1 MSMPDGVDVLAGSS
15 DSCIYLFTSVFE
27 VVLVLSA
34 DMLPQEIHIYGLLNR
49 HQVRFICRF
58 QTAVLDLGSALMTIN
73 VTMESSRF
81 SSDLDAL
88 AIYKRLCTRYRE
100 DQLFLLESLS
110 GPDKDRNRSAIGFE
124 PMLSLSVTDHVMTI
138 DSLGNAQL
146 TGILETFGRIEQGV
160 VHHPAPDIKEVFA
173 VLRRLES
180 SFVISGDHKGP
191 FGMGWFGYFGYDTIF
206 MIEDLEEHIPRDA
219 ALPVISLTLYRGIIT
234 LDLKAGDHCATL
246 IHVEEDTAECGIPG
260 GEENL
265 RECGSSAQPGPQ
277 IQNMAT
283 ESGETRHGSAL
294 LGDLLELLQSDATPG
309 QTSESDAIRTG
320 IQGGIGPDYPY
331 EAHDTIDRDRFYQWF
346 AKGKEH
352 IAQGDVYQL
361 QLGHEIE
368 VDSRIPPFQVYRRLR
383 LQDPSP
389 YMYYFVTPQG
399 VHVIG
404 ASPELFI
411 GLTSDGDITLRP
423 IAGTVGNPGDEE
435 ARQSAIR
442 QLTGDPKE
450 RAEHLMLV
458 DLGRNDVARCCTPE
472 SLEVDRLMTTEVYSH
487 VIHMVSDVIGRIR
500 PGLDKYD
507 VFSAAFPAG
516 TMTGTPK
523 VRAVEIIEETEVS
536 SRGVY
541 AGAVGFLGF
550 DGMVLTAL
558 CIRTASYHSGSYHL
572 RASAGIVED
581 SQPES
586 EWQETMKKMSSA
598 YLAITGKELAHE
610 SLAR

>member
-1 MSMPDGVDVLAGSS
+1 
-15 DSCIYLFTSVFE
+15 
-27 VVLVLSA
+27 
-34 DMLPQEIHIYGLLNR
+34 
-49 HQVRFICRF
+49 
-58 QTAVLDLGSALMTIN
+58 MTIN
-73 VTMESSRF
+73 VTMESRRF

-88 AIYKRLCTRYRE
+88 AIYRRLRTRYRE

-124 PMLSLSVTDHVMTI
+124 PMLTLSVTDHVMTI
-138 DSLGNAQL
+138 EPLGSAQL
-146 TGILETFGRIEQGV
+146 TGILEPFGQIEQGV
-160 VHHPAPDIKEVFA
+160 VHYPVPDIQEVFA

-180 SFVISGDHKGP
+180 SFAVSGDHEGP

-206 MIEDLEEHIPRDA
+206 MIEDLEERIPRDA

-234 LDLKAGDHCATL
+234 LDLKAGGHCATL
-246 IHVEEDTAECGIPG
+246 VHVEEASAEGGIQEG
-260 GEENL
+260 GENL
-265 RECGSSAQPGPQ
+265 RERGSSARSGPQ
-277 IQNMAT
+277 VQHVAIGSCGHGHGF
-283 ESGETRHGSAL
+283 ESLEEV
-294 LGDLLELLQSDATPG
+294 LGLLQSDASPG
-309 QTSESDAIRTG
+309 QSPESDAV
-320 IQGGIGPDYPY
+320 QGGIGPDYPY
-331 EAHDTIDRDRFYQWF
+331 EAHDTINRDCFYRWF

-361 QLGHEIE
+361 QLGHEIQ
-368 VDSRIPPFQVYRRLR
+368 VDSRIPPFQVYQRLR

-411 GLTSDGDITLRP
+411 GLTPDGGITLRP
-423 IAGTVGNPGDEE
+423 IAGTVGNPGEGE
-435 ARQSAIR
+435 ARQAAIR
-442 QLTGDPKE
+442 QLAGDPKE

-487 VIHMVSDVIGRIR
+487 VIHMVSDVVGRIR
-500 PGLDKYD
+500 SGLDKYD

-550 DGMVLTAL
+550 DGQVLTAL

-610 SLAR
+610 SLAG

>member
-1 MSMPDGVDVLAGSS
+1 
-15 DSCIYLFTSVFE
+15 
-27 VVLVLSA
+27 
-34 DMLPQEIHIYGLLNR
+34 
-49 HQVRFICRF
+49 
-58 QTAVLDLGSALMTIN
+58 MTIN
-73 VTMESSRF
+73 ATLESHKF
-81 SSDLDAL
+81 VSDLDAL
-88 AIYKRLCTRYRE
+88 SIYRRLRTRYRE

-110 GPDKDRNRSAIGFE
+110 GPDPDRNRSVIGFE
-124 PMLSLSVTDHVMTI
+124 PMLTLSVTGYVITI
-138 DSLGNAQL
+138 DPLDNVQL
-146 TGILETFGRIEQGV
+146 AGLLEAFGRIEQGV
-160 VHHPAPDIKEVFA
+160 VRHPVPDIQEVFA
-173 VLRRLES
+173 VLRGIES
-180 SFVISGDHKGP
+180 SFAISGGHEGP

-206 MIEDLEEHIPRDA
+206 MIEDLEERIPRDA

-234 LDLKAGDHCATL
+234 LDLKAGGHCATL
-246 IHVEEDTAECGIPG
+246 IHLSGDPG
-260 GEENL
+260 GYGIRGGL
-265 RECGSSAQPGPQ
+265 G
-277 IQNMAT
+277 
-283 ESGETRHGSAL
+283 SGEDEAGIEVSRPDGQPEGKSAGHESARFADI
-294 LGDLLELLQSDATPG
+294 LGLLQSDALLAEDLA
-309 QTSESDAIRTG
+309 QTGAGPKD
-320 IQGGIGPDYPY
+320 IGPDFPY
-331 EAHDTIDRDRFYQWF
+331 SAHDTIDRDHFYQWF

-361 QLGHEIE
+361 QLGHEIQ
-368 VDSRIPPFQVYRRLR
+368 VDSRIPPFQVYQRLR

-411 GLTSDGDITLRP
+411 GLTPDGDITLRP

-487 VIHMVSDVIGRIR
+487 VIHMVSDVVGRIR

-536 SRGVY
+536 PRGVY

-550 DGMVLTAL
+550 DGLVLTAL

-610 SLAR
+610 SLAG

>member
-1 MSMPDGVDVLAGSS
+1 
-15 DSCIYLFTSVFE
+15 
-27 VVLVLSA
+27 
-34 DMLPQEIHIYGLLNR
+34 
-49 HQVRFICRF
+49 
-58 QTAVLDLGSALMTIN
+58 MTIN
-73 VTMESSRF
+73 VTIESCRF
-81 SSDLDAL
+81 SSGLDAL
-88 AIYKRLCTRYRE
+88 AIYRRLCTRYRE

-110 GPDKDRNRSAIGFE
+110 GPDKDRNRSVIGFE
-124 PMLSLSVTDHVMTI
+124 PMLAVSVTDHVMTI
-138 DSLGNAQL
+138 DPLGDAQL
-146 TGILETFGRIEQGV
+146 TGLLEAFGRIEQGV
-160 VHHPAPDIKEVFA
+160 VHHPVPDVHEVFA
-173 VLRRLES
+173 VLRQLES
-180 SFVISGDHKGP
+180 SFAISGDHEGP

-206 MIEDLEEHIPRDA
+206 MIEDLEEHIPRDT

-234 LDLKAGDHCATL
+234 LDLKTGGCSATL
-246 IHVEEDTAECGIPG
+246 IHVDKDPAGCDSREGK
-260 GEENL
+260 ENL
-265 RECGSSAQPGPQ
+265 QERGSSAQSGPQ
-277 IQNMAT
+277 IQTAAIK
-283 ESGETRHGSAL
+283 SGKTRHGSVSL
-294 LGDLLELLQSDATPG
+294 EDVLGLLQSDASPE
-309 QTSESDAIRTG
+309 QSSESHADQGG
-320 IQGGIGPDYPY
+320 IQDGIGPDYPY
-331 EAHDTIDRDRFYQWF
+331 KAHDTIDRDLFYRWF

-361 QLGHEIE
+361 QLGHEIQ
-368 VDSRIPPFQVYRRLR
+368 VDSRIPPFQVYQRLR
-383 LQDPSP
+383 RQDPSP

-411 GLTSDGDITLRP
+411 GLTPDGDITLRP
-423 IAGTVGNPGDEE
+423 IAGTVGNPGEDE
-435 ARQSAIR
+435 ARQAAIR

-450 RAEHLMLV
+450 QAEHLMLV

-550 DGMVLTAL
+550 DGQVLTAL
-558 CIRTASYHSGSYHL
+558 CIRTASYHSGRYHL

-610 SLAR
+610 SLAG

>member
-1 MSMPDGVDVLAGSS
+1 
-15 DSCIYLFTSVFE
+15 
-27 VVLVLSA
+27 
-34 DMLPQEIHIYGLLNR
+34 
-49 HQVRFICRF
+49 
-58 QTAVLDLGSALMTIN
+58 MTIN
-73 VTMESSRF
+73 VTIESCRF
-81 SSDLDAL
+81 SSGLDAL
-88 AIYKRLCTRYRE
+88 AIYRQLCTRYRE

-110 GPDKDRNRSAIGFE
+110 GPDKDRNRSVIGFE
-124 PMLSLSVTDHVMTI
+124 PMLAVSVTDHVMTI
-138 DSLGNAQL
+138 DPLGDAQL
-146 TGILETFGRIEQGV
+146 TGLLEAFGRIEQGV
-160 VHHPAPDIKEVFA
+160 VHHPVPDVHEVFA
-173 VLRRLES
+173 VLRQLES
-180 SFVISGDHKGP
+180 SFAISGDHEGP

-206 MIEDLEEHIPRDA
+206 MIEDLEEQIPRDT

-234 LDLKAGDHCATL
+234 LDLKTGGCSATL
-246 IHVEEDTAECGIPG
+246 IHVDKDPAGCYSREGK
-260 GEENL
+260 ENL
-265 RECGSSAQPGPQ
+265 QERGSSAQSGPQ
-277 IQNMAT
+277 IQTAAIK
-283 ESGETRHGSAL
+283 SGKTRHGSVSL
-294 LGDLLELLQSDATPG
+294 EDVLGLLQSDASPG
-309 QTSESDAIRTG
+309 QSPESDAAKNG

-331 EAHDTIDRDRFYQWF
+331 EARDTIDRDRFYQWF

-361 QLGHEIE
+361 QLGHEIQ
-368 VDSRIPPFQVYRRLR
+368 VDSHIPPFQVYQRLR
-383 LQDPSP
+383 RQDPSP
-389 YMYYFVTPQG
+389 YMYYFVTLQG

-411 GLTSDGDITLRP
+411 GLTPDGDITLRP
-423 IAGTVGNPGDEE
+423 IAGTVGNPGEDE
-435 ARQSAIR
+435 ARQAAIR

-450 RAEHLMLV
+450 QAEHLMLV

-487 VIHMVSDVIGRIR
+487 VIHMVSDVVGRIR

-550 DGMVLTAL
+550 DGQVLTAL
-558 CIRTASYHSGSYHL
+558 CIRTASYHSGRYHL

-610 SLAR
+610 SLAG

>member
-1 MSMPDGVDVLAGSS
+1 
-15 DSCIYLFTSVFE
+15 
-27 VVLVLSA
+27 
-34 DMLPQEIHIYGLLNR
+34 
-49 HQVRFICRF
+49 
-58 QTAVLDLGSALMTIN
+58 MTIN
-73 VTMESSRF
+73 VAIESRRF

-88 AIYKRLCTRYRE
+88 AIYRRLCIRYRE

-110 GPDKDRNRSAIGFE
+110 GPDKDRKRSVIGFE
-124 PMLSLSVTDHVMTI
+124 PMLTLSVTDHVMTI
-138 DSLGNAQL
+138 DPLGNAQL
-146 TGILETFGRIEQGV
+146 TGMLEPFGPIEHGV
-160 VHHPAPDIKEVFA
+160 VHHPVPDIQEVFA

-180 SFVISGDHKGP
+180 SFAINGEHEGP

-206 MIEDLEEHIPRDA
+206 MIEDLEKRIPRDA

-234 LDLKAGDHCATL
+234 LDLKADDHCATL
-246 IHVEEDTAECGIPG
+246 VHVEEDTAECHMPEG
-260 GEENL
+260 GENL
-265 RECGSSAQPGPQ
+265 RERGSSVQSDAQV
-277 IQNMAT
+277 QNAAI
-283 ESGETRHGSAL
+283 ESGGPGHGSAL
-294 LGDLLELLQSDATPG
+294 LKEVLGLLQSDASPG
-309 QTSESDAIRTG
+309 QSSESNAAQTD

-331 EAHDTIDRDRFYQWF
+331 KAHDTIDRDLFYRWF

-352 IAQGDVYQL
+352 IARGDVYQL
-361 QLGHEIE
+361 QLGHEIQ
-368 VDSRIPPFQVYRRLR
+368 VDSRIPPFQVYQRLR

-411 GLTSDGDITLRP
+411 GLTPDGDITLRP
-423 IAGTVGNPGDEE
+423 IAGTVGNPGDGE
-435 ARQSAIR
+435 ARQAAIR

-550 DGMVLTAL
+550 DGQVLTAL
-558 CIRTASYHSGSYHL
+558 CIRTASYHSGRYHL

-610 SLAR
+610 SLAG

>member
-1 MSMPDGVDVLAGSS
+1 
-15 DSCIYLFTSVFE
+15 
-27 VVLVLSA
+27 
-34 DMLPQEIHIYGLLNR
+34 
-49 HQVRFICRF
+49 
-58 QTAVLDLGSALMTIN
+58 MTIN
-73 VTMESSRF
+73 VTIESRRF

-88 AIYKRLCTRYRE
+88 AIYHRLRTRYQE

-110 GPDKDRNRSAIGFE
+110 GPDPDRNRSVIGFE
-124 PMLSLSVTDHVMTI
+124 PMLTLSVTDHVMTI
-138 DSLGNAQL
+138 DPLGNAQL
-146 TGILETFGRIEQGV
+146 TGILRPFDRIEQGV
-160 VHHPAPDIKEVFA
+160 VHLPVSGIQEVFA

-180 SFVISGDHKGP
+180 SFAISGDHEGP

-206 MIEDLEEHIPRDA
+206 MIEDLEERIPRDA

-234 LDLKAGDHCATL
+234 LDLKTGGCSATL
-246 IHVEEDTAECGIPG
+246 IHVDKDPAGCDSPE

-265 RECGSSAQPGPQ
+265 RERGSSAPSGAQVPNVP
-277 IQNMAT
+277 I
-283 ESGETRHGSAL
+283 ESGETGHESAPL
-294 LGDLLELLQSDATPG
+294 EDVLGLLQFDASPG
-309 QTSESDAIRTG
+309 QSPNTDAVQTG

-346 AKGKEH
+346 AEGKEH
-352 IAQGDVYQL
+352 IALGDVYQL
-361 QLGHEIE
+361 QLGHEIQ
-368 VDSRIPPFQVYRRLR
+368 VDSRIPPFQVYQRLR

-411 GLTSDGDITLRP
+411 GLTPAGDITLRP
-423 IAGTVGNPGDEE
+423 IAGTVGNPGEEE
-435 ARQSAIR
+435 ARQAAIR
-442 QLTGDPKE
+442 QLTSDSKE

-472 SLEVDRLMTTEVYSH
+472 SLKVDRLMTTEVYSH
-487 VIHMVSDVIGRIR
+487 VIHMVSDVVGRIR

-536 SRGVY
+536 PRGVY

-550 DGMVLTAL
+550 DGLVLTAL

-610 SLAR
+610 SLAG

>member
-1 MSMPDGVDVLAGSS
+1 
-15 DSCIYLFTSVFE
+15 
-27 VVLVLSA
+27 
-34 DMLPQEIHIYGLLNR
+34 
-49 HQVRFICRF
+49 
-58 QTAVLDLGSALMTIN
+58 MTIN
-73 VTMESSRF
+73 VILESRRF

-88 AIYKRLCTRYRE
+88 AIYRRLRTRYRE
-100 DQLFLLESLS
+100 DQLFILESLS
-110 GPDKDRNRSAIGFE
+110 GPDPDRNRSAIGFE
-124 PMLSLSVTDHVMTI
+124 PMLAVSVTDHVMTI
-138 DSLGNAQL
+138 DPLGDARL
-146 TGILETFGRIEQGV
+146 TGLLETFGRIEHGV
-160 VHHPAPDIKEVFA
+160 VHLPVPGIQEVFA
-173 VLRRLES
+173 ALRRLES
-180 SFVISGDHKGP
+180 SFAISGDHEGP

-206 MIEDLEEHIPRDA
+206 MIEDLEERIPRDA

-234 LDLKAGDHCATL
+234 LDLKTGGCSATL
-246 IHVEEDTAECGIPG
+246 IHADKDSAGYDSPEGK
-260 GEENL
+260 ENL
-265 RECGSSAQPGPQ
+265 RERGSSAQSGAQVPNAPIKG
-277 IQNMAT
+277 
-283 ESGETRHGSAL
+283 GETGHESAPL
-294 LGDLLELLQSDATPG
+294 EDVLGLLQFDASPG
-309 QTSESDAIRTG
+309 QSPNTDAVQTG

-346 AKGKEH
+346 AEGKEH
-352 IAQGDVYQL
+352 IALGDVYQL
-361 QLGHEIE
+361 QLGHEIQ
-368 VDSRIPPFQVYRRLR
+368 VDSRIPPFQVYQRLR

-411 GLTSDGDITLRP
+411 GLTPAGDITLRP
-423 IAGTVGNPGDEE
+423 IAGTVGNPGEEE
-435 ARQSAIR
+435 ARQAAIR
-442 QLTGDPKE
+442 QLTSDPKE

-472 SLEVDRLMTTEVYSH
+472 SLKVDRLMTTEVYSH
-487 VIHMVSDVIGRIR
+487 VIHMVSDVVGRIR

-536 SRGVY
+536 PRGVY

-550 DGMVLTAL
+550 DGLVLTAL

-610 SLAR
+610 SLAG

>member
-1 MSMPDGVDVLAGSS
+1 
-15 DSCIYLFTSVFE
+15 
-27 VVLVLSA
+27 
-34 DMLPQEIHIYGLLNR
+34 
-49 HQVRFICRF
+49 
-58 QTAVLDLGSALMTIN
+58 MTIN
-73 VTMESSRF
+73 VTIESRRF

-88 AIYKRLCTRYRE
+88 AIYHRLRTRYQE

-110 GPDKDRNRSAIGFE
+110 GPDPDRNRSVIGFE
-124 PMLSLSVTDHVMTI
+124 PVLTVSVTDHVMTI
-138 DSLGNAQL
+138 DPLGNSQL
-146 TGILETFGRIEQGV
+146 TGILRPFDRIEQGV
-160 VHHPAPDIKEVFA
+160 VHLPVSGIQEVFA

-180 SFVISGDHKGP
+180 SFAISGDHEGP

-206 MIEDLEEHIPRDA
+206 MIEDLEERIPRDA

-234 LDLKAGDHCATL
+234 LDLKTGGCSATL
-246 IHVEEDTAECGIPG
+246 IHVDKDPAGCESPEGK
-260 GEENL
+260 ENL
-265 RECGSSAQPGPQ
+265 RERGSSAQSGPQ
-277 IQNMAT
+277 IQTVAIKGGKT
-283 ESGETRHGSAL
+283 GHGSTSL
-294 LGDLLELLQSDATPG
+294 EDVLGLLQSDASLG
-309 QTSESDAIRTG
+309 QTPESDAADTG
-320 IQGGIGPDYPY
+320 IQDGIGPDYPY
-331 EAHDTIDRDRFYQWF
+331 EARDTIDRDRFYQWF

-361 QLGHEIE
+361 QLGHEIQ
-368 VDSRIPPFQVYRRLR
+368 VDSRIPPFQVYQRLR

-411 GLTSDGDITLRP
+411 GLTPDGDITLRP
-423 IAGTVGNPGDEE
+423 IAGTVGNPGEE
-435 ARQSAIR
+435 KARQAAIR

-487 VIHMVSDVIGRIR
+487 VIHMVSDVVGRIR

-550 DGMVLTAL
+550 DGLVLSAL

-610 SLAR
+610 SLAG

>member
-1 MSMPDGVDVLAGSS
+1 
-15 DSCIYLFTSVFE
+15 
-27 VVLVLSA
+27 
-34 DMLPQEIHIYGLLNR
+34 
-49 HQVRFICRF
+49 
-58 QTAVLDLGSALMTIN
+58 MTIN
-73 VTMESSRF
+73 VTMESRRF
-81 SSDLDAL
+81 SNDLNAL
-88 AIYKRLCTRYRE
+88 AIYRRLRTRYRE

-110 GPDKDRNRSAIGFE
+110 GPDKDRNRSVIGFE
-124 PMLSLSVTDHVMTI
+124 PMLTLSVTDHVMTI
-138 DSLGNAQL
+138 DPLGNAQL
-146 TGILETFGRIEQGV
+146 TGLLEPFDRIEQGM
-160 VHHPAPDIKEVFA
+160 VHHSAPDIQEVFA

-180 SFVISGDHKGP
+180 SFTISGDHEGP

-206 MIEDLEEHIPRDA
+206 MIEDLEERIPRDA

-246 IHVEEDTAECGIPG
+246 IHVEEDTAECDIP
-260 GEENL
+260 E
-265 RECGSSAQPGPQ
+265 RGSSVRSDAQAQNAAMESDEPG
-277 IQNMAT
+277 
-283 ESGETRHGSAL
+283 HGSTSL
-294 LGDLLELLQSDATPG
+294 EDVLGLLQADASPG
-309 QTSESDAIRTG
+309 QSPESDAAKNG

-331 EAHDTIDRDRFYQWF
+331 EARDTIDRDRFYQWF

-361 QLGHEIE
+361 QLGHEIQ
-368 VDSRIPPFQVYRRLR
+368 VDSRIPPFQVYQRLR

-411 GLTSDGDITLRP
+411 GLTPDGDITLRP
-423 IAGTVGNPGDEE
+423 IAGTVGNPGEGE
-435 ARQSAIR
+435 ARQAAIR
-442 QLTGDPKE
+442 QLTSDPKE

-487 VIHMVSDVIGRIR
+487 VIHMVSDVVGRIR

-550 DGMVLTAL
+550 DGQVLTAL
-558 CIRTASYHSGSYHL
+558 CIRTASYHSGRYHL

-610 SLAR
+610 SLAG

>member
-1 MSMPDGVDVLAGSS
+1 
-15 DSCIYLFTSVFE
+15 
-27 VVLVLSA
+27 
-34 DMLPQEIHIYGLLNR
+34 
-49 HQVRFICRF
+49 
-58 QTAVLDLGSALMTIN
+58 MTIN
-73 VTMESSRF
+73 ITMESSRF
-81 SSDLDAL
+81 SSDLNAL
-88 AIYKRLCTRYRE
+88 AIYKRLRTRYRE

-124 PMLSLSVTDHVMTI
+124 PLLSLSVTDHVMTI
-138 DSLGNAQL
+138 DPLGSAQL
-146 TGILETFGRIEQGV
+146 TGILAPFGRIERGV
-160 VHHPAPDIKEVFA
+160 VRHPVPDIQEVFA

-180 SFVISGDHKGP
+180 SFAISGGHEGP

-234 LDLKAGDHCATL
+234 LDLKAGGHCATL
-246 IHVEEDTAECGIPG
+246 IHVEEASAECGIPRG
-260 GEENL
+260 GDNP
-265 RECGSSAQPGPQ
+265 RERGSSVQSGVQ
-277 IQNMAT
+277 VQNASM
-283 ESGETRHGSAL
+283 ESGGSGHGFASL
-294 LGDLLELLQSDATPG
+294 EEVLGLLQSDVSPG
-309 QTSESDAIRTG
+309 QSPESKAA
-320 IQGGIGPDYPY
+320 QSGIGPDYPY

-361 QLGHEIE
+361 QLGHEIQ

-411 GLTSDGDITLRP
+411 GLTPDGDITLRP
-423 IAGTVGNPGDEE
+423 IAGTVGNPGEE
-435 ARQSAIR
+435 KARQAAIR

-487 VIHMVSDVIGRIR
+487 VIHMVSDVVGRIR

-550 DGMVLTAL
+550 DGLVLTAL

-610 SLAR
+610 SLAG

>member
-1 MSMPDGVDVLAGSS
+1 
-15 DSCIYLFTSVFE
+15 
-27 VVLVLSA
+27 
-34 DMLPQEIHIYGLLNR
+34 
-49 HQVRFICRF
+49 
-58 QTAVLDLGSALMTIN
+58 MTIN
-73 VTMESSRF
+73 VTMESRRF

-88 AIYKRLCTRYRE
+88 AIYRRLCTRYRE
-100 DQLFLLESLS
+100 NQLFLLESLS
-110 GPDKDRNRSAIGFE
+110 GPDPDRNRSTIGFE
-124 PMLSLSVTDHVMTI
+124 PMLAVSVTDHVMTI
-138 DSLGNAQL
+138 DPLGDAQL
-146 TGILETFGRIEQGV
+146 TGLLETFGRIEQGV
-160 VHHPAPDIKEVFA
+160 VRLPVPSIQEVFA

-180 SFVISGDHKGP
+180 SFAISGDHEGP

-206 MIEDLEEHIPRDA
+206 MIEDLEERIPRDA

-234 LDLKAGDHCATL
+234 LDLKTGGCSATL
-246 IHVEEDTAECGIPG
+246 IHVDKDPAGCDSPEGK
-260 GEENL
+260 ENL
-265 RECGSSAQPGPQ
+265 RERGTSAQSDAQVPNVLIENGRPGY
-277 IQNMAT
+277 
-283 ESGETRHGSAL
+283 GSAL
-294 LGDLLELLQSDATPG
+294 LEEVLGLLQSHASPG
-309 QTSESDAIRTG
+309 QFPEEDGAQSS
-320 IQGGIGPDYPY
+320 IQGGIGPDYSY
-331 EAHDTIDRDRFYQWF
+331 KAHDTIDRDHFYQWF

-361 QLGHEIE
+361 QLGHEIQ
-368 VDSRIPPFQVYRRLR
+368 VDSRIPPFQVYQRLR

-411 GLTSDGDITLRP
+411 GLTPDGDITLRP
-423 IAGTVGNPGDEE
+423 IAGTVGNPGGEE
-435 ARQSAIR
+435 ARQAAIR

-487 VIHMVSDVIGRIR
+487 VIHMVSDVVGRIR

-507 VFSAAFPAG
+507 IFSAAFPAG

-523 VRAVEIIEETEVS
+523 VRAVEIIEETEIS

-550 DGMVLTAL
+550 DGQVLTAL

-586 EWQETMKKMSSA
+586 EWQETMKKMRSA

-610 SLAR
+610 GLAG

>member
-1 MSMPDGVDVLAGSS
+1 
-15 DSCIYLFTSVFE
+15 
-27 VVLVLSA
+27 
-34 DMLPQEIHIYGLLNR
+34 
-49 HQVRFICRF
+49 
-58 QTAVLDLGSALMTIN
+58 MTIN
-73 VTMESSRF
+73 ATLESHKF
-81 SSDLDAL
+81 VSDLDAL
-88 AIYKRLCTRYRE
+88 SIYRRLRTRYRE

-110 GPDKDRNRSAIGFE
+110 GPDPDRNRSVIGFE
-124 PMLSLSVTDHVMTI
+124 PMLTLSVTDRVMTL
-138 DSLGNAQL
+138 DPLGNVQL
-146 TGILETFGRIEQGV
+146 AGLLEAFGRIEQGV
-160 VHHPAPDIKEVFA
+160 VHHPVPDIQEVFA
-173 VLRRLES
+173 VLRGIES
-180 SFVISGDHKGP
+180 SFAVSGGHEGP

-206 MIEDLEEHIPRDA
+206 MIEDLEERIPRDA

-234 LDLKAGDHCATL
+234 LDLKAGGHCATL
-246 IHVEEDTAECGIPG
+246 IH
-260 GEENL
+260 L
-265 RECGSSAQPGPQ
+265 S
-277 IQNMAT
+277 
-283 ESGETRHGSAL
+283 
-294 LGDLLELLQSDATPG
+294 GDLGGQPDGKSLGHASDRFAEMLSLLQSDAPLA
-309 QTSESDAIRTG
+309 EDPARTG
-320 IQGGIGPDYPY
+320 AGSEDAGSDFPY
-331 EAHDTIDRDRFYQWF
+331 SAHDTIDRDLFYRWF

-361 QLGHEIE
+361 QLGHEIQ
-368 VDSRIPPFQVYRRLR
+368 VDSRIPPFQVYQRLR
-383 LQDPSP
+383 RQDPSP

-411 GLTSDGDITLRP
+411 GLTPDGDITLRP
-423 IAGTVGNPGDEE
+423 IAGTVGNPGDDE
-435 ARQSAIR
+435 ARQAAIR

-487 VIHMVSDVIGRIR
+487 VIHMVSDVVGRIR

-550 DGMVLTAL
+550 DGQVLTAL
-558 CIRTASYHSGSYHL
+558 CIRTASYHSGRYHL

>member
-1 MSMPDGVDVLAGSS
+1 
-15 DSCIYLFTSVFE
+15 
-27 VVLVLSA
+27 
-34 DMLPQEIHIYGLLNR
+34 
-49 HQVRFICRF
+49 
-58 QTAVLDLGSALMTIN
+58 MTIN
-73 VTMESSRF
+73 VTMESRRF

-88 AIYKRLCTRYRE
+88 AIYRRLCTSYRE

-110 GPDKDRNRSAIGFE
+110 GPDKDRNRSVIGFE
-124 PMLSLSVTDHVMTI
+124 PLLTLSVTDHVMTI
-138 DSLGNAQL
+138 DPLGNAQL
-146 TGILETFGRIEQGV
+146 TGMLEPFGRIEQGV
-160 VHHPAPDIKEVFA
+160 VHHPVPDIQEVFA

-180 SFVISGDHKGP
+180 SFVISGDHEGP

-206 MIEDLEEHIPRDA
+206 MIEDLQELIPRDA

-246 IHVEEDTAECGIPG
+246 IHFEGDTAECGIPKG
-260 GEENL
+260 GDNL
-265 RECGSSAQPGPQ
+265 RERGSSVRSDAQ
-277 IQNMAT
+277 IHTAAIK
-283 ESGETRHGSAL
+283 SGKTGHGSVSL
-294 LGDLLELLQSDATPG
+294 EDVLGLLQSDASPG
-309 QTSESDAIRTG
+309 QSPESDAAKNG
-320 IQGGIGPDYPY
+320 IQDGIGPDYPY
-331 EAHDTIDRDRFYQWF
+331 EARDTINRDRFYQWF

-361 QLGHEIE
+361 QLGHEIQ
-368 VDSRIPPFQVYRRLR
+368 VDSRIPPFQVYQRLR

-411 GLTSDGDITLRP
+411 GLTPDGDITLRP
-423 IAGTVGNPGDEE
+423 IAGTVGNPREGE
-435 ARQSAIR
+435 ARQAAIR

-472 SLEVDRLMTTEVYSH
+472 SLEVDRLMTIEVYSH
-487 VIHMVSDVIGRIR
+487 VIHMVSDVVGRIR

-550 DGMVLTAL
+550 DGQVLTAL

-610 SLAR
+610 SLAG

>member
-1 MSMPDGVDVLAGSS
+1 
-15 DSCIYLFTSVFE
+15 
-27 VVLVLSA
+27 
-34 DMLPQEIHIYGLLNR
+34 
-49 HQVRFICRF
+49 
-58 QTAVLDLGSALMTIN
+58 MTIN
-73 VTMESSRF
+73 ATMESHKF
-81 SSDLDAL
+81 VSDLDAL
-88 AIYKRLCTRYRE
+88 SIYRRLRTRYRE

-110 GPDKDRNRSAIGFE
+110 GPDPDRNRSVIGFE
-124 PMLSLSVTDHVMTI
+124 PMLTLSVTDRVMTI
-138 DSLGNAQL
+138 DPLGNAQL
-146 TGILETFGRIEQGV
+146 AGLLETFGRIEQEV
-160 VHHPAPDIKEVFA
+160 VRHPVPDIQEVFA
-173 VLRRLES
+173 VLRGIES
-180 SFVISGDHKGP
+180 SFAVSGGHEGP

-206 MIEDLEEHIPRDA
+206 MIEDLEERIPRDA

-234 LDLKAGDHCATL
+234 LDLKAGGHCATL
-246 IHVEEDTAECGIPG
+246 IHLSGDPG
-260 GEENL
+260 GYDI
-265 RECGSSAQPGPQ
+265 RGGQGSG
-277 IQNMAT
+277 
-283 ESGETRHGSAL
+283 ESGSLVGQEDAGGIEYSRLDGQPDGKS
-294 LGDLLELLQSDATPG
+294 LGHESDRFAEMLGLLQSDAPLA
-309 QTSESDAIRTG
+309 EDPARTG
-320 IQGGIGPDYPY
+320 AGSEDVGSDFPY
-331 EAHDTIDRDRFYQWF
+331 SAHDTIDRDLFYRWF

-361 QLGHEIE
+361 QLGHEIQ
-368 VDSRIPPFQVYRRLR
+368 VDSRIPPFQVYQRLR
-383 LQDPSP
+383 RQDPSP

-411 GLTSDGDITLRP
+411 GLTPDGDITLRP
-423 IAGTVGNPGDEE
+423 IAGTVGNPGDDE
-435 ARQSAIR
+435 ARQAAIR

-487 VIHMVSDVIGRIR
+487 VIHMVSDVVGRIR

-550 DGMVLTAL
+550 DGQVLTAL
-558 CIRTASYHSGSYHL
+558 CIRTASYHSGRYHL

-610 SLAR
+610 SLAG

>member
-1 MSMPDGVDVLAGSS
+1 
-15 DSCIYLFTSVFE
+15 
-27 VVLVLSA
+27 
-34 DMLPQEIHIYGLLNR
+34 
-49 HQVRFICRF
+49 
-58 QTAVLDLGSALMTIN
+58 MTIN
-73 VTMESSRF
+73 VTMESRRF

-88 AIYKRLCTRYRE
+88 AIYRRLCTSYRE

-110 GPDKDRNRSAIGFE
+110 GPDKDRNRSVIGFE
-124 PMLSLSVTDHVMTI
+124 PLLTLSVTDHVMTI
-138 DSLGNAQL
+138 DPSGNAQL
-146 TGILETFGRIEQGV
+146 TGMLEPFGRTEQGV
-160 VHHPAPDIKEVFA
+160 VHHPAPDIQEVFA

-180 SFVISGDHKGP
+180 SFVISGDHEGP

-206 MIEDLEEHIPRDA
+206 MIEDLEERIPRDA

-246 IHVEEDTAECGIPG
+246 IHVEGDTAECDIP
-260 GEENL
+260 E
-265 RECGSSAQPGPQ
+265 RGSSVWSDAQARNAAMESDEPG
-277 IQNMAT
+277 
-283 ESGETRHGSAL
+283 HGSASL
-294 LGDLLELLQSDATPG
+294 ENVLGLLQSDASPG
-309 QTSESDAIRTG
+309 KSPESDAAQTG

-331 EAHDTIDRDRFYQWF
+331 EARDTIDRDRFYQWF

-361 QLGHEIE
+361 QLGHEIQ
-368 VDSRIPPFQVYRRLR
+368 VDSRIPPFQVYQRLR

-411 GLTSDGDITLRP
+411 GLTPDGDITLRP
-423 IAGTVGNPGDEE
+423 IAGTVGNPREGE
-435 ARQSAIR
+435 ARQAAIR
-442 QLTGDPKE
+442 QLTGDSKE

-472 SLEVDRLMTTEVYSH
+472 SLEVDRLMTIEVYSH
-487 VIHMVSDVIGRIR
+487 VIHMVSDVVGRIR

-550 DGMVLTAL
+550 DGQVLTAL

-610 SLAR
+610 SLAG

>member
-1 MSMPDGVDVLAGSS
+1 
-15 DSCIYLFTSVFE
+15 
-27 VVLVLSA
+27 
-34 DMLPQEIHIYGLLNR
+34 
-49 HQVRFICRF
+49 
-58 QTAVLDLGSALMTIN
+58 MTIN
-73 VTMESSRF
+73 ATMESRQF
-81 SSDLDAL
+81 ASDLDAL
-88 AIYKRLCTRYRE
+88 AIYRRLRTRYRE

-110 GPDKDRNRSAIGFE
+110 GPDPDRNRSVIGFE
-124 PMLSLSVTDHVMTI
+124 PILTLSVTDRVMTI
-138 DSLGNAQL
+138 DPLGNSRL
-146 TGILETFGRIEQGV
+146 TSVLEPFGQIEQGV
-160 VHHPAPDIKEVFA
+160 IRHPVPDIQEVFA
-173 VLRRLES
+173 VLRRIES
-180 SFVISGDHKGP
+180 SFIISGGHAGP

-206 MIEDLEEHIPRDA
+206 MIEDLEERIPRDT
-219 ALPVISLTLYRGIIT
+219 ALPVISLTLYRGIIN
-234 LDLKAGDHCATL
+234 LDLKAGGHSATV
-246 IHVEEDTAECGIPG
+246 IHLDDGSGERG
-260 GEENL
+260 GEEGACNGQHDDG
-265 RECGSSAQPGPQ
+265 R
-277 IQNMAT
+277 AT
-283 ESGETRHGSAL
+283 ESDVDGRKAVAACDGFDAQTGREDSGRESY
-294 LGDLLELLQSDATPG
+294 LLEDVLGLLQSDALAEEIAGARDSGHAGVADSGLTNHAD
-309 QTSESDAIRTG
+309 SD
-320 IQGGIGPDYPY
+320 GIGPDYPY
-331 EAHDTIDRDRFYQWF
+331 SAHDTIGRDRFYRWF
-346 AKGKEH
+346 ARGKEH

-361 QLGHEIE
+361 QLGHEIQ

-383 LQDPSP
+383 HQDPSP

-411 GLTSDGDITLRP
+411 GLTPDGDITLRP
-423 IAGTVGNPGDEE
+423 IAGTVGNPGEGE
-435 ARQSAIR
+435 ARRAAIR

-472 SLEVDRLMTTEVYSH
+472 SLKVDRLMTTEVYSH
-487 VIHMVSDVIGRIR
+487 VIHMVSDVVGRIR

-507 VFSAAFPAG
+507 VFAAAFPAG

-536 SRGVY
+536 PRGVY

-598 YLAITGKELAHE
+598 YLAITGRELAHE
-610 SLAR
+610 RLAD

>member
-1 MSMPDGVDVLAGSS
+1 
-15 DSCIYLFTSVFE
+15 
-27 VVLVLSA
+27 
-34 DMLPQEIHIYGLLNR
+34 
-49 HQVRFICRF
+49 
-58 QTAVLDLGSALMTIN
+58 MTIN
-73 VTMESSRF
+73 VTMESRRF
-81 SSDLDAL
+81 SSDLNAL
-88 AIYKRLCTRYRE
+88 AIYRRLRTRYRE

-110 GPDKDRNRSAIGFE
+110 GPDKDRNRSVIGFG
-124 PMLSLSVTDHVMTI
+124 PMLAVSVTNHVMTI
-138 DSLGNAQL
+138 DPLGNAQL
-146 TGILETFGRIEQGV
+146 TGMLEPFGRIEQGV
-160 VHHPAPDIKEVFA
+160 VHHPAPDIQEVFA

-180 SFVISGDHKGP
+180 SFVISGDHEGP

-206 MIEDLEEHIPRDA
+206 MIEDLEERIPRDA

-234 LDLKAGDHCATL
+234 LDLKTGGCSATL
-246 IHVEEDTAECGIPG
+246 IHVDKDPAGCESPEGK
-260 GEENL
+260 ENL
-265 RECGSSAQPGPQ
+265 RERGSSAQSGPQ
-277 IQNMAT
+277 IQTVAIKGGKT
-283 ESGETRHGSAL
+283 GHGSTSL
-294 LGDLLELLQSDATPG
+294 EDVLGLLQSDASLG
-309 QTSESDAIRTG
+309 QTPESDAADTG
-320 IQGGIGPDYPY
+320 IQDGIGPDYPY
-331 EAHDTIDRDRFYQWF
+331 EARDTIDRDRFYQWF

-361 QLGHEIE
+361 QLGHEIQ
-368 VDSRIPPFQVYRRLR
+368 VDSCIPPFQVYQRLR

-411 GLTSDGDITLRP
+411 GLTPDGDITLRP
-423 IAGTVGNPGDEE
+423 IAGTVGNPGEDE
-435 ARQSAIR
+435 ARQAAIR

-487 VIHMVSDVIGRIR
+487 VIHMVSDVVGRIR

-550 DGMVLTAL
+550 DGLVLSAL

-610 SLAR
+610 SLAG

>member
-1 MSMPDGVDVLAGSS
+1 
-15 DSCIYLFTSVFE
+15 
-27 VVLVLSA
+27 
-34 DMLPQEIHIYGLLNR
+34 
-49 HQVRFICRF
+49 
-58 QTAVLDLGSALMTIN
+58 MTIN
-73 VTMESSRF
+73 VTIESRRF

-88 AIYKRLCTRYRE
+88 AIYHRLRTRYQE

-110 GPDKDRNRSAIGFE
+110 GPDPDRNRSVIGFE
-124 PMLSLSVTDHVMTI
+124 PVLTVSVTDHVMTI
-138 DSLGNAQL
+138 APLGNSQL
-146 TGILETFGRIEQGV
+146 TGILRPFDRIEQGV
-160 VHHPAPDIKEVFA
+160 VNLPVSGIQEVFA

-180 SFVISGDHKGP
+180 SFAISGDHEGP

-206 MIEDLEEHIPRDA
+206 MIEDLEERIPRDA

-234 LDLKAGDHCATL
+234 LDLKADDHCATL
-246 IHVEEDTAECGIPG
+246 VHVEEDTAECRMPEG
-260 GEENL
+260 GENL
-265 RECGSSAQPGPQ
+265 RERGSSV
-277 IQNMAT
+277 
-283 ESGETRHGSAL
+283 
-294 LGDLLELLQSDATPG
+294 QSDAQVQNAAIESG
-309 QTSESDAIRTG
+309 GHGHGFASLEEVVELLKSDALSEQSSESHADQGG
-320 IQGGIGPDYPY
+320 IQDGIGPDYPY
-331 EAHDTIDRDRFYQWF
+331 KAHDTIDRDLFYRWF

-361 QLGHEIE
+361 QLGHEIQ
-368 VDSRIPPFQVYRRLR
+368 VDSRIPPFQVYQRLR

-423 IAGTVGNPGDEE
+423 IAGTVGNPGEGE
-435 ARQSAIR
+435 ARQAAIR

-487 VIHMVSDVIGRIR
+487 VIHMVSDVVGRIR

-550 DGMVLTAL
+550 DGLVLTAL
-558 CIRTASYHSGSYHL
+558 CIRTASYHSGNYHL

-610 SLAR
+610 SLAG

>member
-1 MSMPDGVDVLAGSS
+1 
-15 DSCIYLFTSVFE
+15 
-27 VVLVLSA
+27 
-34 DMLPQEIHIYGLLNR
+34 
-49 HQVRFICRF
+49 
-58 QTAVLDLGSALMTIN
+58 MTIN
-73 VTMESSRF
+73 ATLESHKF
-81 SSDLDAL
+81 VSDLDAL
-88 AIYKRLCTRYRE
+88 SIYRRLRTRYRE

-110 GPDKDRNRSAIGFE
+110 GPDPDRNRSVIGFE
-124 PMLSLSVTDHVMTI
+124 PMLTLSVTGHVMTI
-138 DSLGNAQL
+138 DPLDNVQL
-146 TGILETFGRIEQGV
+146 AGLLEAFGRIEQGV
-160 VHHPAPDIKEVFA
+160 VRHPVPDIQEVFA
-173 VLRRLES
+173 VLRGIES
-180 SFVISGDHKGP
+180 SFAISGGHEGP

-206 MIEDLEEHIPRDA
+206 MIEDLEERIPRDA

-234 LDLKAGDHCATL
+234 LDLRAGSHCATL
-246 IHVEEDTAECGIPG
+246 IHLSGDSGGYGIRG
-260 GEENL
+260 GL
-265 RECGSSAQPGPQ
+265 G
-277 IQNMAT
+277 
-283 ESGETRHGSAL
+283 SGEDAAGIEVSRPDGQPEGESAGHESARFADI
-294 LGDLLELLQSDATPG
+294 LGLLQSDALLA
-309 QTSESDAIRTG
+309 EDLARTG
-320 IQGGIGPDYPY
+320 AGPKDIGPVFPY
-331 EAHDTIDRDRFYQWF
+331 SAHDTIDRDLFYRWF

-361 QLGHEIE
+361 QLGHEIQ
-368 VDSRIPPFQVYRRLR
+368 VDSRIPPFQVYQRLR

-411 GLTSDGDITLRP
+411 GLTPDGDITLRP
-423 IAGTVGNPGDEE
+423 IAGTVGNPGGEE
-435 ARQSAIR
+435 ARQTAIR

-610 SLAR
+610 SLAG

>member
-1 MSMPDGVDVLAGSS
+1 
-15 DSCIYLFTSVFE
+15 
-27 VVLVLSA
+27 
-34 DMLPQEIHIYGLLNR
+34 
-49 HQVRFICRF
+49 
-58 QTAVLDLGSALMTIN
+58 MTIN
-73 VTMESSRF
+73 VTMESHRF

-88 AIYKRLCTRYRE
+88 AIYRRLCIRYRE

-110 GPDKDRNRSAIGFE
+110 GPNKDRKRSVIGFE
-124 PMLSLSVTDHVMTI
+124 PMLTLSVTDHVMTI
-138 DSLGNAQL
+138 DPLGNAQL
-146 TGILETFGRIEQGV
+146 TGMLEPFGPIEHGV
-160 VHHPAPDIKEVFA
+160 VHHPVPDIQEVFA

-180 SFVISGDHKGP
+180 SFAISGDHEGP

-206 MIEDLEEHIPRDA
+206 MIEDLEERTPRDA

-234 LDLKAGDHCATL
+234 LDLKAGGYCATL
-246 IHVEEDTAECGIPG
+246 IHAEEGSAECGIPEG
-260 GEENL
+260 GENL
-265 RECGSSAQPGPQ
+265 RERGSSTRSGAQ
-277 IQNMAT
+277 IQNAAI
-283 ESGETRHGSAL
+283 ESGGHGHGFASL
-294 LGDLLELLQSDATPG
+294 EEVVELLKSDALSE
-309 QTSESDAIRTG
+309 QSSESHADQGG
-320 IQGGIGPDYPY
+320 IQDGIGPDYPY
-331 EAHDTIDRDRFYQWF
+331 KAHDTIDRDLFYRWF

-361 QLGHEIE
+361 QLGHEIQ
-368 VDSRIPPFQVYRRLR
+368 VDSRIPPFQVYQRLR
-383 LQDPSP
+383 QQDPSP

-411 GLTSDGDITLRP
+411 GLTPDGDITLRP
-423 IAGTVGNPGDEE
+423 IAGTVGNPGDGE
-435 ARQSAIR
+435 ARQAAIR

-487 VIHMVSDVIGRIR
+487 VIHMVSDVVGRIR

-550 DGMVLTAL
+550 DGQVLTAL
-558 CIRTASYHSGSYHL
+558 CIRTASCHSGRYHL

-610 SLAR
+610 SLAG

>member
-1 MSMPDGVDVLAGSS
+1 MIIKAIV
-15 DSCIYLFTSVFE
+15 
-27 VVLVLSA
+27 
-34 DMLPQEIHIYGLLNR
+34 
-49 HQVRFICRF
+49 
-58 QTAVLDLGSALMTIN
+58 
-73 VTMESSRF
+73 ESRQL

-88 AIYKRLCTRYRE
+88 TIYERLRTVYRE
-100 DQLFLLESLS
+100 DQLFLLESLG
-110 GPDKDRNRSAIGFE
+110 GPELDRNRSAIGFE
-124 PMLSLSVTDHVMTI
+124 PLMTLSVMGRVMTI
-138 DSLGNAQL
+138 DPLGSEL
-146 TGILETFGRIEQGV
+146 LSGVLKSCGEVKRGV
-160 VHHPAPDIKEVFA
+160 VRLPVHDAQDVFEM
-173 VLRRLES
+173 LRRIES
-180 SFVISGDHKGP
+180 SFRISGEHEGP
-191 FGMGWFGYFGYDTIF
+191 FGLGWFGYFGYDTIF
-206 MIEDLEEHIPRDA
+206 MIENLEELIPRDA
-219 ALPVISLTLYRGIIT
+219 LLPVISLTLYRGIVN
-234 LDLKAGDHCATL
+234 LDLKAGRQSIIVTDL
-246 IHVEEDTAECGIPG
+246 EEESVAPDMKGRNGSSGRGTGDGAV
-260 GEENL
+260 
-265 RECGSSAQPGPQ
+265 CGSG
-277 IQNMAT
+277 
-283 ESGETRHGSAL
+283 
-294 LGDLLELLQSDATPG
+294 LLERVLDLLQSDCSSVDQKDIPDNHFVGADCEQPG
-309 QTSESDAIRTG
+309 SSEGYKDASNP
-320 IQGGIGPDYPY
+320 GGIGEDYPY
-331 EAHDTIDRDRFYQWF
+331 SARDTIDRDLFYRWF
-346 AKGKEH
+346 TKGKEH

-361 QLGHEIE
+361 QLGHEIQ

-383 LQDPSP
+383 HQDPSP

-411 GLTSDGDITLRP
+411 GLTPDGDITLRP
-423 IAGTVGNPGDEE
+423 IAGTVGNPGEGE
-435 ARQSAIR
+435 ARRAAIR

-472 SLEVDRLMTTEVYSH
+472 SLKVDRLMTTEVYSH
-487 VIHMVSDVIGRIR
+487 VIHMVSDVVGRIR

-507 VFSAAFPAG
+507 VFAAAFPAG

-536 SRGVY
+536 PRGVY

-598 YLAITGKELAHE
+598 YLAITGRELAHE
-610 SLAR
+610 RLAD

>member
-1 MSMPDGVDVLAGSS
+1 
-15 DSCIYLFTSVFE
+15 
-27 VVLVLSA
+27 
-34 DMLPQEIHIYGLLNR
+34 
-49 HQVRFICRF
+49 
-58 QTAVLDLGSALMTIN
+58 MTIN
-73 VTMESSRF
+73 VTMESRRF

-88 AIYKRLCTRYRE
+88 AIYRRLRTKYRE

-110 GPDKDRNRSAIGFE
+110 GPDQDRNRSAIGFE
-124 PMLSLSVTDHVMTI
+124 PMLTLSVTDHVMTV

-146 TGILETFGRIEQGV
+146 TEVLELFGRIEQGV
-160 VHHPAPDIKEVFA
+160 VHHAVPDIQEVFA

-180 SFVISGDHKGP
+180 SFDISGHHEGP

-206 MIEDLEEHIPRDA
+206 MIEDLEERIPRDA
-219 ALPVISLTLYRGIIT
+219 ALPVISLTLYRGIIA
-234 LDLKAGDHCATL
+234 LDLKAGSHCATL
-246 IHVEEDTAECGIPG
+246 IHAEEASAQCDIPEG
-260 GEENL
+260 GENL
-265 RECGSSAQPGPQ
+265 RERGSSAQSGAQ
-277 IQNMAT
+277 ARNAAI
-283 ESGETRHGSAL
+283 ESAGLRHGFASL
-294 LGDLLELLQSDATPG
+294 EEVLELLQSGALPG
-309 QTSESDAIRTG
+309 QSPQSDAARTG
-320 IQGGIGPDYPY
+320 AGPDYPY
-331 EAHDTIDRDRFYQWF
+331 EACDTIDRERFYQWF

-352 IAQGDVYQL
+352 IAQGDVYQI
-361 QLGHEIE
+361 QFGHEIQ
-368 VDSRIPPFQVYRRLR
+368 VDSRISPFQVYQRLR

-389 YMYYFVTPQG
+389 YMYYFVTPQK

-411 GLTSDGDITLRP
+411 ELTPEGDITLRP
-423 IAGTVGNPGDEE
+423 IAGTVGNPGEE
-435 ARQSAIR
+435 KTRQAAIG
-442 QLTGDPKE
+442 QLTEDPKE

-487 VIHMVSDVIGRIR
+487 VIHMVSDVVGRIR
-500 PGLDKYD
+500 SGLDKYD

-550 DGMVLTAL
+550 DGLVLTAL
-558 CIRTASYHSGSYHL
+558 CIRTASYHSGRYHL

-581 SQPES
+581 SQSES

-610 SLAR
+610 SLAG

>member
-1 MSMPDGVDVLAGSS
+1 
-15 DSCIYLFTSVFE
+15 
-27 VVLVLSA
+27 
-34 DMLPQEIHIYGLLNR
+34 
-49 HQVRFICRF
+49 
-58 QTAVLDLGSALMTIN
+58 MTIN
-73 VTMESSRF
+73 ATMESHQF
-81 SSDLDAL
+81 VSDLGAL
-88 AIYKRLCTRYRE
+88 SIYRRLRTRYRE

-110 GPDKDRNRSAIGFE
+110 GPDPDRNRSVIGFE
-124 PMLSLSVTDHVMTI
+124 PMLTLSVTDHVMTI
-138 DSLGNAQL
+138 DPLGNVQL
-146 TGILETFGRIEQGV
+146 AGLLEVFGRIEQGV
-160 VHHPAPDIKEVFA
+160 VHHPVPDIQEVFA
-173 VLRRLES
+173 VLRGIES
-180 SFVISGDHKGP
+180 SFAISGGHEGP

-206 MIEDLEEHIPRDA
+206 MIEDLEERIPRDA

-234 LDLKAGDHCATL
+234 LDLKAGGHCATL
-246 IHVEEDTAECGIPG
+246 IHLSGDPG
-260 GEENL
+260 GYDIRDGRGS
-265 RECGSSAQPGPQ
+265 RESDSPVGQEDAGGIEYSRLDGQPDGKSVGH
-277 IQNMAT
+277 
-283 ESGETRHGSAL
+283 ESDRFAEM
-294 LGDLLELLQSDATPG
+294 LGLLQSDAPLA
-309 QTSESDAIRTG
+309 EDPARTG
-320 IQGGIGPDYPY
+320 AGSEDAGSDFPY
-331 EAHDTIDRDRFYQWF
+331 SAHDTIDRDLFYRWF

-361 QLGHEIE
+361 QLGHEIQ
-368 VDSRIPPFQVYRRLR
+368 VDSRIPPFQVYQRLR
-383 LQDPSP
+383 RQDPSP

-411 GLTSDGDITLRP
+411 GLTPDGDITLRP
-423 IAGTVGNPGDEE
+423 IAGTVGNPGDDE
-435 ARQSAIR
+435 ARQAAIR

-487 VIHMVSDVIGRIR
+487 VIHMVSDVVGRIR

-550 DGMVLTAL
+550 DGQVLTAL
-558 CIRTASYHSGSYHL
+558 CIRTASYHSGRYHL

-581 SQPES
+581 SRPES

-610 SLAR
+610 SLAG

>member
-1 MSMPDGVDVLAGSS
+1 
-15 DSCIYLFTSVFE
+15 
-27 VVLVLSA
+27 
-34 DMLPQEIHIYGLLNR
+34 
-49 HQVRFICRF
+49 
-58 QTAVLDLGSALMTIN
+58 MTIN
-73 VTMESSRF
+73 ATMESHKF
-81 SSDLDAL
+81 VSDLDAL
-88 AIYKRLCTRYRE
+88 SIYRRLRTRYRE

-110 GPDKDRNRSAIGFE
+110 GPDPDRNRSVIGFE
-124 PMLSLSVTDHVMTI
+124 PMLTLSVTGHVMTI
-138 DSLGNAQL
+138 DPLDNVQL
-146 TGILETFGRIEQGV
+146 AGLLEAFGRIEQGV
-160 VHHPAPDIKEVFA
+160 VRHPVPDIQEVFA
-173 VLRRLES
+173 VLRGIES
-180 SFVISGDHKGP
+180 SFAISGGHEGP

-206 MIEDLEEHIPRDA
+206 MIEDLEERIPRDE

-234 LDLKAGDHCATL
+234 LDLRAGSHCATL
-246 IHVEEDTAECGIPG
+246 IHLSGDSGGYGIRG
-260 GEENL
+260 GL
-265 RECGSSAQPGPQ
+265 G
-277 IQNMAT
+277 
-283 ESGETRHGSAL
+283 SGEDAAGIEVSRPDGQPEGESAGHESARFADI
-294 LGDLLELLQSDATPG
+294 LGLLQSDALLA
-309 QTSESDAIRTG
+309 EDLARTG
-320 IQGGIGPDYPY
+320 AGPKDIGPVFPY
-331 EAHDTIDRDRFYQWF
+331 SAHDTIDRDLFYLWF

-361 QLGHEIE
+361 QLGHEIQ
-368 VDSRIPPFQVYRRLR
+368 VDSRIPPFQVYQRLR

-411 GLTSDGDITLRP
+411 GLTPDGDITLRP
-423 IAGTVGNPGDEE
+423 IAGTVGNPGEEE
-435 ARQSAIR
+435 ARQAAIR

-487 VIHMVSDVIGRIR
+487 VIHMVSDVVGRIR

-523 VRAVEIIEETEVS
+523 VRAVEIVEETEVS

-541 AGAVGFLGF
+541 AGTVGFLGF
-550 DGMVLTAL
+550 DGLVLTAL

-610 SLAR
+610 SLAG

>member
-1 MSMPDGVDVLAGSS
+1 
-15 DSCIYLFTSVFE
+15 
-27 VVLVLSA
+27 
-34 DMLPQEIHIYGLLNR
+34 
-49 HQVRFICRF
+49 
-58 QTAVLDLGSALMTIN
+58 MTIN
-73 VTMESSRF
+73 VTMESRRF

-88 AIYKRLCTRYRE
+88 AIYRRLRTRYRE

-124 PMLSLSVTDHVMTI
+124 PMLTLSVTDHVMTI
-138 DSLGNAQL
+138 DPLGNAQL
-146 TGILETFGRIEQGV
+146 TGMLEPFGPIEHGV
-160 VHHPAPDIKEVFA
+160 VHLQVPDIQKVFA

-180 SFVISGDHKGP
+180 SFAINGEHEGP

-206 MIEDLEEHIPRDA
+206 MIEDLEERIPRDA

-234 LDLKAGDHCATL
+234 LDLKAGDHCVTL
-246 IHVEEDTAECGIPG
+246 IHVEEDTAKCGISEG
-260 GEENL
+260 GKNL
-265 RECGSSAQPGPQ
+265 RERESSAQSGPQ
-277 IQNMAT
+277 VQNAAI
-283 ESGETRHGSAL
+283 ESGGHGHGFAPL
-294 LGDLLELLQSDATPG
+294 EEVLGLLQSDASPG
-309 QTSESDAIRTG
+309 QSPESDAV
-320 IQGGIGPDYPY
+320 QDGIGPDYPY
-331 EAHDTIDRDRFYQWF
+331 EAHDTIDRDRFYRWF

-361 QLGHEIE
+361 QLGHEIQ
-368 VDSRIPPFQVYRRLR
+368 VDSRIPPFQVYQRLR

-411 GLTSDGDITLRP
+411 GLTPDGDITLRP
-423 IAGTVGNPGDEE
+423 IAGTVGNPGEE
-435 ARQSAIR
+435 KVRQAAIR

-487 VIHMVSDVIGRIR
+487 VIHMVSDVVGRIR

-550 DGMVLTAL
+550 DGLVLTAL

-610 SLAR
+610 SLAG

>member
-1 MSMPDGVDVLAGSS
+1 
-15 DSCIYLFTSVFE
+15 
-27 VVLVLSA
+27 
-34 DMLPQEIHIYGLLNR
+34 
-49 HQVRFICRF
+49 
-58 QTAVLDLGSALMTIN
+58 MTIN

-124 PMLSLSVTDHVMTI
+124 PMLTLSVTDHVMTI

-146 TGILETFGRIEQGV
+146 TGILEKFGRIEHGV
-160 VHHPAPDIKEVFA
+160 VHHPVPDIQEVFA

-180 SFVISGDHKGP
+180 SFAISGDHEGP

-234 LDLKAGDHCATL
+234 LDLKTNVCSATL
-246 IHVEEDTAECGIPG
+246 ILVN
-260 GEENL
+260 ENL
-265 RECGSSAQPGPQ
+265 AGCNSPEGKENSQERRSCAQSDPQVQHGAIENGRPG
-277 IQNMAT
+277 
-283 ESGETRHGSAL
+283 HGFASL
-294 LGDLLELLQSDATPG
+294 EEVLGLLQFDASLG
-309 QTSESDAIRTG
+309 QSPES
-320 IQGGIGPDYPY
+320 QGGIGPDYPY
-331 EAHDTIDRDRFYQWF
+331 KAHDTIDRDRFYRWF

-361 QLGHEIE
+361 QLGHEIQ

-411 GLTSDGDITLRP
+411 GLTPDGDITLRP

-487 VIHMVSDVIGRIR
+487 VIHMVSDVVGRIR

-610 SLAR
+610 SLAG

>member
-1 MSMPDGVDVLAGSS
+1 
-15 DSCIYLFTSVFE
+15 
-27 VVLVLSA
+27 
-34 DMLPQEIHIYGLLNR
+34 
-49 HQVRFICRF
+49 
-58 QTAVLDLGSALMTIN
+58 MTIN
-73 VTMESSRF
+73 VTIESRRF

-88 AIYKRLCTRYRE
+88 AIYRRLCTRYRE

-124 PMLSLSVTDHVMTI
+124 PMLTLSVTDHVMTI
-138 DSLGNAQL
+138 DPLGDAQL
-146 TGILETFGRIEQGV
+146 TGLLEAFGRIEQGV
-160 VHHPAPDIKEVFA
+160 VHHPVPGIQEVFA

-180 SFVISGDHKGP
+180 SFAISGDHEGP

-206 MIEDLEEHIPRDA
+206 MIEDLEERIPRDA

-234 LDLKAGDHCATL
+234 LDLKAVDHCATL
-246 IHVEEDTAECGIPG
+246 IHFEEATAECGIPKG
-260 GEENL
+260 GENL
-265 RECGSSAQPGPQ
+265 PKRGFSVRSDAQA
-277 IQNMAT
+277 QNAAIEGGKT
-283 ESGETRHGSAL
+283 GHGSASL
-294 LGDLLELLQSDATPG
+294 ENVLGLLQSDASPG
-309 QTSESDAIRTG
+309 QSSESDAAQGG
-320 IQGGIGPDYPY
+320 IQDGIGPDYPY
-331 EAHDTIDRDRFYQWF
+331 EARDTIDRDRFYQWF

-352 IAQGDVYQL
+352 IARGDVYQL
-361 QLGHEIE
+361 QLGHEIQ
-368 VDSRIPPFQVYRRLR
+368 VDSCIPPFQVYQRLR

-411 GLTSDGDITLRP
+411 GLTPDGDMTLRP
-423 IAGTVGNPGDEE
+423 IAGTVGNPGEEE
-435 ARQSAIR
+435 ARQAAIR

-487 VIHMVSDVIGRIR
+487 VIHMVSDVVGRIR

-550 DGMVLTAL
+550 DGLVLSAL
-558 CIRTASYHSGSYHL
+558 CIRIASYHSGGYHL

-610 SLAR
+610 SLAG

>member
-1 MSMPDGVDVLAGSS
+1 MSGDSGGYGIRGGLGSGEDAAGIEVSRPDGQPEGESAGH
-15 DSCIYLFTSVFE
+15 E
-27 VVLVLSA
+27 SA
-34 DMLPQEIHIYGLLNR
+34 
-49 HQVRFICRF
+49 RFADI
-58 QTAVLDLGSALMTIN
+58 LG
-73 VTMESSRF
+73 
-81 SSDLDAL
+81 
-88 AIYKRLCTRYRE
+88 
-100 DQLFLLESLS
+100 
-110 GPDKDRNRSAIGFE
+110 
-124 PMLSLSVTDHVMTI
+124 
-138 DSLGNAQL
+138 
-146 TGILETFGRIEQGV
+146 
-160 VHHPAPDIKEVFA
+160 
-173 VLRRLES
+173 
-180 SFVISGDHKGP
+180 
-191 FGMGWFGYFGYDTIF
+191 
-206 MIEDLEEHIPRDA
+206 
-219 ALPVISLTLYRGIIT
+219 
-234 LDLKAGDHCATL
+234 
-246 IHVEEDTAECGIPG
+246 
-260 GEENL
+260 
-265 RECGSSAQPGPQ
+265 
-277 IQNMAT
+277 
-283 ESGETRHGSAL
+283 
-294 LGDLLELLQSDATPG
+294 LLQSDALLA
-309 QTSESDAIRTG
+309 EDLARTG
-320 IQGGIGPDYPY
+320 AGPKDIGPVFPY
-331 EAHDTIDRDRFYQWF
+331 SAHDTIDRDLFYRWF

-361 QLGHEIE
+361 QLGHEIQ
-368 VDSRIPPFQVYRRLR
+368 VDSRIPPFQVYQRLR

-411 GLTSDGDITLRP
+411 GLTPDGDITLRP
-423 IAGTVGNPGDEE
+423 IAGTVGNPGGEE
-435 ARQSAIR
+435 ARQAAIR

-487 VIHMVSDVIGRIR
+487 VIHMVSDVVGRIR

-523 VRAVEIIEETEVS
+523 VRAVEIIEETEIS

-550 DGMVLTAL
+550 DGQVLTAL

-586 EWQETMKKMSSA
+586 EWQETLKKMSSA

-610 SLAR
+610 GLAG

>member
-1 MSMPDGVDVLAGSS
+1 
-15 DSCIYLFTSVFE
+15 
-27 VVLVLSA
+27 
-34 DMLPQEIHIYGLLNR
+34 
-49 HQVRFICRF
+49 
-58 QTAVLDLGSALMTIN
+58 MTIN
-73 VTMESSRF
+73 VTMESRRF
-81 SSDLDAL
+81 SNDLNAL
-88 AIYKRLCTRYRE
+88 AIYRRLRTRYRE

-110 GPDKDRNRSAIGFE
+110 GPDKDRNRSVIGFE
-124 PMLSLSVTDHVMTI
+124 PMLTLSVTDHVMTI
-138 DSLGNAQL
+138 DPLGNAQL
-146 TGILETFGRIEQGV
+146 TGLLEPFGRIEQGV
-160 VHHPAPDIKEVFA
+160 VHHPAPDIQEVFA

-180 SFVISGDHKGP
+180 SFVISGDHEGP

-206 MIEDLEEHIPRDA
+206 MIEDLEERIPRDV
-219 ALPVISLTLYRGIIT
+219 ALPVISLTMYRGIIT

-246 IHVEEDTAECGIPG
+246 IHVEEDTAECGISRG
-260 GEENL
+260 GDNL
-265 RECGSSAQPGPQ
+265 RERGSSAQSDGQ
-277 IQNMAT
+277 VQTAAIEGGKT
-283 ESGETRHGSAL
+283 GHGSTSL
-294 LGDLLELLQSDATPG
+294 EDVLGLLQSDASPG
-309 QTSESDAIRTG
+309 QSPESDAAKNG

-331 EAHDTIDRDRFYQWF
+331 EARDTIDRDRFYQWF

-361 QLGHEIE
+361 QLGHEIQ
-368 VDSRIPPFQVYRRLR
+368 VDSRIPPFQVYQRLR

-423 IAGTVGNPGDEE
+423 IAGTVGNPGEEE
-435 ARQSAIR
+435 ARQAAIR
-442 QLTGDPKE
+442 QLTSDPKE

-472 SLEVDRLMTTEVYSH
+472 SLKVDRLMTTEAYSH
-487 VIHMVSDVIGRIR
+487 VIHMVSDVVGRIW

-550 DGMVLTAL
+550 DGQVLTAL

-610 SLAR
+610 SLAG

>member
-1 MSMPDGVDVLAGSS
+1 
-15 DSCIYLFTSVFE
+15 
-27 VVLVLSA
+27 
-34 DMLPQEIHIYGLLNR
+34 
-49 HQVRFICRF
+49 
-58 QTAVLDLGSALMTIN
+58 MTIN
-73 VTMESSRF
+73 VTMESRQF

-88 AIYKRLCTRYRE
+88 AIYRRLRTRYRE

-110 GPDKDRNRSAIGFE
+110 GPDKDRNRSVIGFE
-124 PMLSLSVTDHVMTI
+124 PMLTLSVTDHVMTI
-138 DSLGNAQL
+138 DPLGNAQL
-146 TGILETFGRIEQGV
+146 TGLLEPFGRIEQEV
-160 VHHPAPDIKEVFA
+160 VHHPVPDIQEVFA

-180 SFVISGDHKGP
+180 SFVISGDHEGP
-191 FGMGWFGYFGYDTIF
+191 FGMGWFGYSGYDTIF
-206 MIEDLEEHIPRDA
+206 MIEDLEERIPRDA

-246 IHVEEDTAECGIPG
+246 IHVEGDTAECDIP
-260 GEENL
+260 E
-265 RECGSSAQPGPQ
+265 RGSSVRSDAQAQNTAMESDEPG
-277 IQNMAT
+277 
-283 ESGETRHGSAL
+283 HGSTSL
-294 LGDLLELLQSDATPG
+294 EDVLGLLQSDASPG
-309 QTSESDAIRTG
+309 QSPESDAAQTG
-320 IQGGIGPDYPY
+320 IQGGIGLDYPY
-331 EAHDTIDRDRFYQWF
+331 EARDTIDRDRFYQWF

-361 QLGHEIE
+361 QLGHEIQ
-368 VDSRIPPFQVYRRLR
+368 VDSRIPPFQVYQRLR

-411 GLTSDGDITLRP
+411 GLTPDGDITLRP
-423 IAGTVGNPGDEE
+423 IAGTVGNPGEEE
-435 ARQSAIR
+435 ARQAAIR
-442 QLTGDPKE
+442 QLTSDPKE

-458 DLGRNDVARCCTPE
+458 DLGRNDAARCCTPE
-472 SLEVDRLMTTEVYSH
+472 SLKVDRLMNTEVYSH
-487 VIHMVSDVIGRIR
+487 VIHMVSDVVGRIR

-550 DGMVLTAL
+550 DGLVLTAL

-610 SLAR
+610 SLAG

>member
-1 MSMPDGVDVLAGSS
+1 
-15 DSCIYLFTSVFE
+15 
-27 VVLVLSA
+27 
-34 DMLPQEIHIYGLLNR
+34 
-49 HQVRFICRF
+49 
-58 QTAVLDLGSALMTIN
+58 
-73 VTMESSRF
+73 MESRRF

-88 AIYKRLCTRYRE
+88 AIYRRLCTLYGE
-100 DQLFLLESLS
+100 NQLFILESLS
-110 GPDKDRNRSAIGFE
+110 GPDPDRNRSAIGFE
-124 PMLSLSVTDHVMTI
+124 PMLAVSVTDHVMTI
-138 DSLGNAQL
+138 DPLDDAQL
-146 TGILETFGRIEQGV
+146 TGLLETFGRIERGV
-160 VHHPAPDIKEVFA
+160 VHLPVPGIQEVFA

-180 SFVISGDHKGP
+180 SFAISGDHEGP

-206 MIEDLEEHIPRDA
+206 MIEDLEERIPRDA

-234 LDLKAGDHCATL
+234 LDLKTGGCSATL
-246 IHVEEDTAECGIPG
+246 IHVDKDPAGCDSPE

-265 RECGSSAQPGPQ
+265 RERGSSAPSDAQVPNAP
-277 IQNMAT
+277 I
-283 ESGETRHGSAL
+283 ESGQTGHGSAPL
-294 LGDLLELLQSDATPG
+294 EDVLELLQSDASPEQYPEVDG
-309 QTSESDAIRTG
+309 AQSS
-320 IQGGIGPDYPY
+320 IQGGIEPDYPY
-331 EAHDTIDRDRFYQWF
+331 KAHDTIDRDRFYRWF

-361 QLGHEIE
+361 QLGHEIQ
-368 VDSRIPPFQVYRRLR
+368 VDSRIPPFQVYQRLR

-411 GLTSDGDITLRP
+411 GLTPDGDITLRP
-423 IAGTVGNPGDEE
+423 IAGTVGNPGEEE
-435 ARQSAIR
+435 ARQAAIR

-458 DLGRNDVARCCTPE
+458 DLGRNDVARCCTPD
-472 SLEVDRLMTTEVYSH
+472 SLKVDRLMTTEVYSH

-500 PGLDKYD
+500 SGLDKYD

-536 SRGVY
+536 PRGVY

-550 DGMVLTAL
+550 DGLVLTAL

-586 EWQETMKKMSSA
+586 EWQETMKKMGSA

-610 SLAR
+610 SLAG

>member
-1 MSMPDGVDVLAGSS
+1 
-15 DSCIYLFTSVFE
+15 
-27 VVLVLSA
+27 
-34 DMLPQEIHIYGLLNR
+34 
-49 HQVRFICRF
+49 
-58 QTAVLDLGSALMTIN
+58 MTIN
-73 VTMESSRF
+73 ATMESHKF
-81 SSDLDAL
+81 VSDLDAL
-88 AIYKRLCTRYRE
+88 SIYRRLRTRYRE

-110 GPDKDRNRSAIGFE
+110 GPDPDRNRSVIGFE
-124 PMLSLSVTDHVMTI
+124 PMLTLSVTGHVMTI
-138 DSLGNAQL
+138 DPLDNVQL
-146 TGILETFGRIEQGV
+146 AGLLEAFGRIEQGV
-160 VHHPAPDIKEVFA
+160 VRHPVPDIQEVFA
-173 VLRRLES
+173 VLRGIES
-180 SFVISGDHKGP
+180 SFAISGGHEGP

-206 MIEDLEEHIPRDA
+206 MIEDLEERIPRDA

-234 LDLKAGDHCATL
+234 LDLRAGSHCATL
-246 IHVEEDTAECGIPG
+246 IHLSGDSGGYGIRG
-260 GEENL
+260 GL
-265 RECGSSAQPGPQ
+265 G
-277 IQNMAT
+277 
-283 ESGETRHGSAL
+283 SGEDAAGIEVSRPDGQPEGESAGHESARFADI
-294 LGDLLELLQSDATPG
+294 LGLLQSDALLA
-309 QTSESDAIRTG
+309 EDLARTG
-320 IQGGIGPDYPY
+320 AGPKDIGPVFPY
-331 EAHDTIDRDRFYQWF
+331 SAHDTIDRDLFYRWF

-361 QLGHEIE
+361 QLGHEIQ
-368 VDSRIPPFQVYRRLR
+368 VDSRIPPFQVYQRLR

-411 GLTSDGDITLRP
+411 GLTPDGDITLRP
-423 IAGTVGNPGDEE
+423 IAGTVGNPGGEE
-435 ARQSAIR
+435 ARQAAIR

-487 VIHMVSDVIGRIR
+487 VIHMVSDVVGRIR

-507 VFSAAFPAG
+507 IFSAAFPAG

-523 VRAVEIIEETEVS
+523 VRAVEIIEETEIS

-550 DGMVLTAL
+550 DGQVLTAL

-610 SLAR
+610 SLAG

>member
-1 MSMPDGVDVLAGSS
+1 
-15 DSCIYLFTSVFE
+15 
-27 VVLVLSA
+27 
-34 DMLPQEIHIYGLLNR
+34 
-49 HQVRFICRF
+49 
-58 QTAVLDLGSALMTIN
+58 MTIN
-73 VTMESSRF
+73 ATMESHKF
-81 SSDLDAL
+81 VSDLDAL
-88 AIYKRLCTRYRE
+88 SIYRRLRTRYRE

-110 GPDKDRNRSAIGFE
+110 GPDPDRNRSVIGFE
-124 PMLSLSVTDHVMTI
+124 PMLTLSVTGHVMTI
-138 DSLGNAQL
+138 DPLDNVQL
-146 TGILETFGRIEQGV
+146 AGLLEAFGRIEQGV
-160 VHHPAPDIKEVFA
+160 VRHPVPDIQEVFA
-173 VLRRLES
+173 VLRGIES
-180 SFVISGDHKGP
+180 SFAISGGHEGP

-206 MIEDLEEHIPRDA
+206 MIEDLEERIPRDA

-234 LDLKAGDHCATL
+234 LDLRAGSHCATL
-246 IHVEEDTAECGIPG
+246 IHLSGDSGGYGIRG
-260 GEENL
+260 GL
-265 RECGSSAQPGPQ
+265 G
-277 IQNMAT
+277 
-283 ESGETRHGSAL
+283 SGEDAAGIEVSRPDGQPEGESAGHESARFADI
-294 LGDLLELLQSDATPG
+294 LGLLQSDALLA
-309 QTSESDAIRTG
+309 EDLARTG
-320 IQGGIGPDYPY
+320 AGPKDIGPVFPY
-331 EAHDTIDRDRFYQWF
+331 SAHDTIDRDLFYRWF

-361 QLGHEIE
+361 QLGHEIQ
-368 VDSRIPPFQVYRRLR
+368 VDSRIPPFQVYQRLR

-411 GLTSDGDITLRP
+411 GLTPDGDITLRP
-423 IAGTVGNPGDEE
+423 IAGTVGNPGGEE
-435 ARQSAIR
+435 ARQAAIR

-487 VIHMVSDVIGRIR
+487 VIHMVSDVVGRIR

-507 VFSAAFPAG
+507 VCSAAFPAG

-610 SLAR
+610 SLAG

>member
-1 MSMPDGVDVLAGSS
+1 
-15 DSCIYLFTSVFE
+15 
-27 VVLVLSA
+27 
-34 DMLPQEIHIYGLLNR
+34 
-49 HQVRFICRF
+49 
-58 QTAVLDLGSALMTIN
+58 MTIN
-73 VTMESSRF
+73 VTMESRRF
-81 SSDLDAL
+81 FSDLDAL
-88 AIYKRLCTRYRE
+88 AIYRRLRTRYRE

-124 PMLSLSVTDHVMTI
+124 PMLTLSVTDHVMTI
-138 DSLGNAQL
+138 DPLGSAQL
-146 TGILETFGRIEQGV
+146 TGILKPFGRIEQGV
-160 VHHPAPDIKEVFA
+160 VHHPVHDIQEVFA

-180 SFVISGDHKGP
+180 SFAISGDHEGP

-206 MIEDLEEHIPRDA
+206 MIEDLEERIPRDA

-234 LDLKAGDHCATL
+234 LDLKAGGHCATL
-246 IHVEEDTAECGIPG
+246 IHVEEDTAECGIPKC
-260 GEENL
+260 GEKL
-265 RECGSSAQPGPQ
+265 RERGSSAQSGAQ
-277 IQNMAT
+277 VRNAAI
-283 ESGETRHGSAL
+283 ESGETRYGSASL
-294 LGDLLELLQSDATPG
+294 EEVLELLQSDALPG
-309 QTSESDAIRTG
+309 QSPESEAV
-320 IQGGIGPDYPY
+320 QGGIGPDYPY

-361 QLGHEIE
+361 QLGHEIQ
-368 VDSRIPPFQVYRRLR
+368 VDSPIPPFQVYRRLR

-411 GLTSDGDITLRP
+411 GLTPDGDITLRP

-442 QLTGDPKE
+442 QLIGDPKE

-472 SLEVDRLMTTEVYSH
+472 SLKVDRLMTTEVYSH
-487 VIHMVSDVIGRIR
+487 VIHMVSEVVGRIR

-610 SLAR
+610 SLAG